1 MRAKG
6 SLRPTAHLQNY
17 LYAIDFTL
25 FVVSITLFCSCF
37 YSFFV
42 FFFLRNEMDCRDVID
57 IAAGTHVSWG
67 GEEFRVDLGVGV
79 QFPGKFVEQLVE
91 HLKKQTV
98 RVLETER
105 VLDQPKKLKFED
117 LSVQQGDKFFSVD
130 YKSNNYT
137 VLVTDDDIHSLHAF
151 LLFGVELLH
160 VDYENFQH
168 STEEMRQEMEFD
180 GDGLQ
185 KKLTDKTCENLLRSN
200 IANCS
205 DDNERG
211 FFFYKTQEDPKCM
224 TNSPGSFVPSVSAF
238 LTSTFMLPE
247 QHDDNNEDQ
256 KCFSLA
262 LPVDDIEEVQM
273 GVEQTKQP
281 LASLN
286 ALANRVAVL
295 EQENRDLKRDLKFL
309 YKSIQSQ
316 QQTVQSNGRNCKK
329 RRYLSP
335 SFSMNDHSTSILPS
349 MESYFSSGTQNTDA

>member
-1 MRAKG
+1 
-6 SLRPTAHLQNY
+6 
-17 LYAIDFTL
+17 
-25 FVVSITLFCSCF
+25 
-37 YSFFV
+37 
-42 FFFLRNEMDCRDVID
+42 MDCRDVID
-57 IAAGTHVSWG
+57 IAAGTPVSWG
-67 GEEFRVDLGVGV
+67 GAEFRVDLGAGV

-91 HLKKQTV
+91 HLQKQTV
-98 RVLETER
+98 RVLQTER
-105 VLDQPKKLKFED
+105 VLDQPKKLKFEELRD
-117 LSVQQGDKFFSVD
+117 QEGDKFFSVE

-160 VDYENFQH
+160 VDYEIFQL
-168 STEEMRQEMEFD
+168 STEEMRQEMEFE

-185 KKLTDKTCENLLRSN
+185 KKLTDKTGENLLRSN

-211 FFFYKTQEDPKCM
+211 FFFYKTPENPKCM
-224 TNSPGSFVPSVSAF
+224 TNSPGSFVPSVTAF
-238 LTSTFMLPE
+238 MTILPE
-247 QHDDNNEDQ
+247 QHDDNNEDH
-256 KCFSLA
+256 FSLA

-281 LASLN
+281 LSSLN
-286 ALANRVAVL
+286 ALANRVAVLEQENRRLYDLVNRVSEL

-335 SFSMNDHSTSILPS
+335 SFYMDNHSTSMLPS
-349 MESYFSSGTQNTDA
+349 MESYFSGDTQNTDA